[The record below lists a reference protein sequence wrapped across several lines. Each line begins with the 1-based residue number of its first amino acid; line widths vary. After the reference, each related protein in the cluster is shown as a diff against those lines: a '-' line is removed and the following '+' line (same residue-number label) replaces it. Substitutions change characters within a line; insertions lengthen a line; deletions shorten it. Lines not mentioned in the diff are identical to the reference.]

1 MHGCA
6 SQPERL
12 EQIQPNGNAL
22 GEGVQPIGDVI
33 FVPKSV
39 WFELFVV
46 PKSVLKN
53 VIVVPKSVFVLDY
66 QKVMFLLFV
75 SMSMIVFLEIM
86 CFVGVNID
94 GVCLEKFTL
103 LYIFAKKCCNT
114 FVIAY
119 CLTKI

>member
-1 MHGCA
+1 MVWVVCR
-6 SQPERL
+6 PEKCVKKCYCRP
-12 EQIQPNGNAL
+12 EKCCTCCNI
-22 GEGVQPIGDVI
+22 
-33 FVPKSV
+33 VPKSV

-53 VIVVPKSVFVLDY
+53 VIIVPKSVFMLDY
-66 QKVMFLLFV
+66 QEVMFLLFV